1 MSLLEQKYLTSI
13 DAAQYVGYTPNTL
26 AQYRCRGIGPNYRR
40 VRGRILYAVEELDRW
55 VESYAVVIPVDSQDE
70 G

>member
-1 MSLLEQKYLTSI
+1 MSQLERKYLTAA

-26 AQYRCRGIGPNYRR
+26 AQYRCRRIGPSY
-40 VRGRILYAVEELDRW
+40 VKARGRILYAVEDLDRC
-55 VESYAVVIPVDSQDE
+55 VESQEKVVLMGLQNE

>member
-1 MSLLEQKYLTSI
+1 MSQPAKRYLTAA

-55 VESYAVVIPVDSQDE
+55 VQSYAVVIPVDSQDE